1 MYQVLTIRIKGKKKR
16 ILKEFMETVFS
27 LRIKLFRFL
36 SRLADE
42 SHLPIFFNT
51 YKLEKFFARNPKVDK
66 LDYDLYS
73 FIERHYYTEWWKL
86 LYELRQLPQ
95 MVVYGLVRQWVQAFK
110 SCITKRKQGLKAS
123 LPGVRKPN
131 SIAIDIDGLL
141 LEVDNSLVT
150 LKLSRCLKLHWKIP
164 DNIENVTSC
173 QIVYFRYIDELELRI
188 RYQIQPESANV
199 SLQNWLSIDL
209 GVNNLVSAISNT
221 GPSFII
227 SSGWITS
234 LLNWAY
240 DKISISQSFGFEK
253 MRKRIYAYLKRRIHT
268 NLHQLTSKIIE
279 YCLQYS
285 IGVIFIGQNVIDS
298 IRNSKQ
304 NKSIS
309 KQLRWILGKLPF
321 GKFVQMLKAKAEKF
335 GIQVQLVNE
344 SYTSKASALD
354 DEPIKQETYS
364 IKRIQRGLVKSDKNE
379 VWNAD
384 LNACLN
390 IAKKAKVLSSTEV
403 KQNRHFWLRKLSNT
417 LKFTFG
423 KLLKYSWCNQPYWL
437 VASS

>member
-1 MYQVLTIRIKGKKKR
+1 
-16 ILKEFMETVFS
+16 
-27 LRIKLFRFL
+27 
-36 SRLADE
+36 
-42 SHLPIFFNT
+42 
-51 YKLEKFFARNPKVDK
+51 
-66 LDYDLYS
+66 
-73 FIERHYYTEWWKL
+73 
-86 LYELRQLPQ
+86 
-95 MVVYGLVRQWVQAFK
+95 
-110 SCITKRKQGLKAS
+110 
-123 LPGVRKPN
+123 
-131 SIAIDIDGLL
+131 
-141 LEVDNSLVT
+141 
-150 LKLSRCLKLHWKIP
+150 
-164 DNIENVTSC
+164 
-173 QIVYFRYIDELELRI
+173 
-188 RYQIQPESANV
+188 
-199 SLQNWLSIDL
+199 
-209 GVNNLVSAISNT
+209 
-221 GPSFII
+221 
-227 SSGWITS
+227 
-234 LLNWAY
+234 
-240 DKISISQSFGFEK
+240 

-298 IRNSKQ
+298 VRNSKQ

-335 GIQVQLVNE
+335 GIQVQLVYE

-390 IAKKAKVLSSTEV
+390 IVKKAKVLSSTEV
-403 KQNRHFWLRKLSNT
+403 KQNRHFWLRKLSNA